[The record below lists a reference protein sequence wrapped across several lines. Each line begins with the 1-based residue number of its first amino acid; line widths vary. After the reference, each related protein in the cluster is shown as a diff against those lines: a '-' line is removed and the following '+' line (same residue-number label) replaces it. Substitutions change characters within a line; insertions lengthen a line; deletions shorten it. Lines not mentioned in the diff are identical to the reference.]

1 MVGVTGAWTPV
12 SPAAAQIFVKMGKDW
27 AAAAQIFVKMGKDW
41 ESRLIIRH
49 CHAHDA
55 ARGLA
60 TDIGLARADHA
71 IIAGL

>member
-12 SPAAAQIFVKMGKDW
+12 SP
-27 AAAAQIFVKMGKDW
+27 AAAQIFVKMGKDW